1 MINIIKKLQNYIEC
15 LIFINKCYVNIV
27 TAIVTATVT
36 VIVINQNIVNVIDTD
51 ILINTEILKYLYTE
65 LHKTYFFNI

>member
-27 TAIVTATVT
+27 IAIVTVHVISHNTVD
-36 VIVINQNIVNVIDTD
+36 VIDTD
-51 ILINTEILKYLYTE
+51 TE
-65 LHKTYFFNI
+65 LHKTYFFFNI